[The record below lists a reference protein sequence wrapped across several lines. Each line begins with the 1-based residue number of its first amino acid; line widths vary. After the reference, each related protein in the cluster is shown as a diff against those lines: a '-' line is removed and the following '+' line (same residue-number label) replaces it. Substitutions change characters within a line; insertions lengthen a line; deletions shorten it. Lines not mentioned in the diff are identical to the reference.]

1 MMRKKVLFIYLGIGA
16 FVAVFLFI
24 WMVVYDSY
32 FHLLFTPSGYQNNK
46 IFDVLIEDIDS
57 ESFENNIIDFQ
68 NKTKK
73 CKTFPTKASY
83 IKCQGLFYSEYKHYD
98 WGDDYRAECYL
109 ECYYSSIEFKKDI
122 DRLEEFENRG
132 KKAIFVEDLFS
143 LPAYV
148 AAYNWDSNYEYSLI
162 DEENYI
168 IRYVYLFDTGK
179 NIDFPEI
186 FFPKKLLRE
195 SNFPNQGFANGY
207 SCYVS

>member
-1 MMRKKVLFIYLGIGA
+1 MRKKVLFIFLGIAIISLGLL
-16 FVAVFLFI
+16 VFHWVNL
-24 WMVVYDSY
+24 S
-32 FHLLFTPSGYQNNK
+32 LFTLSFSPSGYQNNK
-46 IFDVLIEDIDS
+46 IFDVLIEDIVS
-57 ESFENNIIDFQ
+57 ESFENNIIEFQ
-68 NKTKK
+68 NKTEK

-83 IKCQGLFYSEYKHYD
+83 IKCQGFFYSEYKHYS
-98 WGDDYRAECYL
+98 WGYDYSAECYL
-109 ECYYSSIEFKKDI
+109 ECYYSSIEFKKEI
-122 DRLEEFENRG
+122 DRLEGFENRG

-148 AAYNWDSNYEYSLI
+148 AAYNWDSLYEYSLI

-195 SNFPNQGFANGY
+195 SSFPNQGFANGY

>member
-1 MMRKKVLFIYLGIGA
+1 MMRKKVLFIFLGIAIISLGLL
-16 FVAVFLFI
+16 VFQWFYSSLFTL
-24 WMVVYDSY
+24 S
-32 FHLLFTPSGYQNNK
+32 FTPSGYSNNS
-46 IFDVLIEDIDS
+46 IFDVLIEDMDS
-57 ESFENNIIDFQ
+57 ETFENSIVDFQ
-68 NKTKK
+68 KKTNK
-73 CKTFPTKASY
+73 CKSFPREALY
-83 IKCQGLFYSEYKHYD
+83 IKCQGFFYTESSHYD
-98 WGDDYRAECYL
+98 WGYDYRAECYL
-109 ECYYSSIEFKKDI
+109 ECYYSSIEFKKEI
-122 DRLEEFENRG
+122 DRLEGFENKG